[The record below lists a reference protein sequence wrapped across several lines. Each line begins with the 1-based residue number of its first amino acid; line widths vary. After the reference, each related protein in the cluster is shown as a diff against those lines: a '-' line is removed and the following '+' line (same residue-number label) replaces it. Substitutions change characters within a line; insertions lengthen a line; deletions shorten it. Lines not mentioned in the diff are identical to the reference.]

1 MAREEFCVSVL
12 GVRVMRRPE
21 TAIPFAPA
29 KAVNSDDPLDHAGYL
44 VMGMLEQAAA
54 VAAQNCQQAVDV
66 AQKISF
72 KLHAAQD
79 RIRDLQAETAHY
91 QERAARAE
99 EWLLRISQ
107 EIEQRFLDAKADRSR
122 PSPRPQSPPF
132 GSDFEASDA
141 R

>member
-1 MAREEFCVSVL
+1 MRRVL
-12 GVRVMRRPE
+12 GVRVMVRPE
-21 TAIPFAPA
+21 TVIPFAPA

-54 VAAQNCQQAVDV
+54 AAAQNCQHAVDV

-72 KLHAAQD
+72 KLRAAQD
-79 RIRDLQAETAHY
+79 RIKDLQAETAHC

-99 EWLLRISQ
+99 QWLMRISR
-107 EIEQRFLDAKADRSR
+107 EIEQRFLDAKAERR
-122 PSPRPQSPPF
+122 PAPRRQSPPF

>member
-1 MAREEFCVSVL
+1 
-12 GVRVMRRPE
+12 MRRPE
-21 TAIPFAPA
+21 AAIPFAPA

-54 VAAQNCQQAVDV
+54 ATAQNCQHAVDV

-72 KLHAAQD
+72 KLRAAQD
-79 RIRDLQAETAHY
+79 RIKDLQAETAHY
-91 QERAARAE
+91 QERAERAE
-99 EWLLRISQ
+99 QWLQRISR
-107 EIEQRFLDAKADRSR
+107 EIKQRFLDEKADRSR
-122 PSPRPQSPPF
+122 PAPRHQSPPF